1 MITLTEENY
10 IKAIYHLG
18 KYGKETV
25 NTNAIAEALD
35 TKASSVTDMVKK
47 LADKEYLN
55 YKKYQGAVLT
65 RERKAYCGKYC

>member
-18 KYGKETV
+18 NYGKDIV
-25 NTNAIAEALD
+25 NTNAIADALN

-47 LADKEYLN
+47 LAE
-55 YKKYQGAVLT
+55 Q
-65 RERKAYCGKYC
+65 

>member
-47 LADKEYLN
+47 ACRQRVSQLQK
-55 YKKYQGAVLT
+55 VS
-65 RERKAYCGKYC
+65 RCGFN